1 MMSRPHL
8 ILTAAILAGAGF
20 VLAPTAPVLAF
31 GDEPAPKVDCSK
43 KANKNHPACTKS
55 RDDAADDEIYNAAY
69 WLAKSG
75 AYGEARALLLSAH
88 NPADPRI
95 LNYLGF
101 TTRKLGDVDGALVF
115 YGKALALKPDYTL
128 ARSYLGEAYLQ
139 KGDVGA
145 AKAQLGEIAK
155 RCGTACQEYAE
166 LAGQID
172 RFERSQSR
180 DG

>member
-1 MMSRPHL
+1 MMSRPSR
-8 ILTAAILAGAGF
+8 IFAAFLLAGAGLMSAS
-20 VLAPTAPVLAF
+20 VSPVLAL

-43 KANKNHPACTKS
+43 KANKNHPACKKS

-69 WLAKSG
+69 WLAKAG
-75 AYGEARALLLSAH
+75 AYAEARALLLEAN
-88 NPADPRI
+88 NPSDPRI

-115 YGKALALKPDYTL
+115 YGKALAIKPDYTL
-128 ARSYLGEAYLQ
+128 ARSYLGEAHLQ
-139 KGDVGA
+139 KGDLAA
-145 AKAQLGEIAK
+145 AKVQLGEIAW

-166 LAGQID
+166 LAGHID

-180 DG
+180 EG